1 MLGTLLFTAAAHDP
15 LIPSLSLIIPTN
27 SRPEFVRHA
36 LDMIDRQAYPTNLIE
51 VIVVDDSPESLRLP
65 ELRGKRGADDLR
77 VSYIE
82 LSTPTSIGRKRS
94 LAVANATGSLI
105 VHWDDDDIYGP
116 RRLATQVAPIA
127 RGDADVTLLE
137 HELTYFMADDA
148 LYRADMPWSHRPS
161 WGPHFGT
168 LVYRRA
174 LLDTPGVGFSDTSE
188 AEDYGFAQSAVQK
201 AGAKL
206 TVLPATVDV
215 TGGALFACVRHGSNT
230 WEWDEAQT
238 REKLLRHG
246 TEVDAAARLPAAERA
261 FGRRMASEGV
271 LSALPA
277 RRAVSPA
284 PRRFVDASVD
294 RAFFADLFYPPE
306 ARAAL
311 AAARGAA
318 EQPVGD
324 MPTAMG
330 DLLGLQHL

>member
-1 MLGTLLFTAAAHDP
+1 
-15 LIPSLSLIIPTN
+15 
-27 SRPEFVRHA
+27 
-36 LDMIDRQAYPTNLIE
+36 
-51 VIVVDDSPESLRLP
+51 
-65 ELRGKRGADDLR
+65 
-77 VSYIE
+77 
-82 LSTPTSIGRKRS
+82 
-94 LAVANATGSLI
+94 
-105 VHWDDDDIYGP
+105 
-116 RRLATQVAPIA
+116 
-127 RGDADVTLLE
+127 
-137 HELTYFMADDA
+137 
-148 LYRADMPWSHRPS
+148 MPWSHRPS

-330 DLLGLQHL
+330 DLLGLQHLYLQQHAAPIPWTKAPPTFSYFAFDWATLKQLWGSDFGDGGGARHPDCTWNYCASSTDRTRDHRAPAPSMHLT